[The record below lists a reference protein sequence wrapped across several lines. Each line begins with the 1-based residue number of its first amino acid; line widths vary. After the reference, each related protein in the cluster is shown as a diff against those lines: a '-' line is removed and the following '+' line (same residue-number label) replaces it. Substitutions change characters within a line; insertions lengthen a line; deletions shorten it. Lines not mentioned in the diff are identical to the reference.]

1 MSEMKNAVGAGT
13 GRSGDDLCAGNSVR
27 EFKIWADV
35 LNYGKKI
42 LKNAGIVEADLDA
55 WYLFEQSFGISRAQY
70 FLCARENIVGSTAQ
84 KMTAQ
89 EQTGNSLES
98 KNALDCVELWL
109 KEKLSAYENALK
121 KRVARIPLQQII
133 GQQEFMGLSFFVNEH
148 VLIPRQDTE
157 TLVELVLQEQKDK
170 DISILDMCTGSGC
183 IAVSLKKLG
192 GYAHVEGA
200 DISEESLKVAKRNS
214 EEILENNDVN
224 NDAVSSRT
232 EQIQNCTNLTNN
244 QNKQNNSAKRK
255 ISEASKLSQAGVTFR
270 HSDMFSNFPETEQFD
285 VIVSNPPYIPS
296 AVIEELE
303 PEVRDH
309 EPRGALD
316 GTADGLYFYRILAEE
331 CAKHLTPGGHVYF
344 ETGYDQGAAVK
355 ELLDIHGFK
364 DTRVIQDLA
373 GKDRVVC
380 GAWQTAGRMRRFYRC
395 LTVWM
400 TCYGITKS

>member
-1 MSEMKNAVGAGT
+1 MSEMKSAVGAGT
-13 GRSGDDLCAGNSVR
+13 NRSGDDLCVENSMR

-42 LKNAGIVEADLDA
+42 LKNAGIAEADLDA
-55 WYLFEQSFGISRAQY
+55 WYLFGQIFGISRAQY
-70 FLCARENIVGSTAQ
+70 FLCARENIAGSTAQ
-84 KMTAQ
+84 KMAAQ
-89 EQTGNSLES
+89 EQNGNSLES
-98 KNALDCVELWL
+98 KNTLNCVELWL
-109 KEKLSAYENALK
+109 KEKMSAYENTLE
-121 KRVARIPLQQII
+121 KRASRIPLQQIL
-133 GQQEFMGLSFFVNEH
+133 GQQEFMGLTFFVNEH

-157 TLVELVLQEQKDK
+157 TLVELVLNEQKDK
-170 DISILDMCTGSGC
+170 NVSILDMCTGSGC

-192 GYAHVEGA
+192 GYACVEGA
-200 DISEESLKVAKRNS
+200 DISEEALKVAKRNS
-214 EEILENNDVN
+214 EEILENSDVN

-244 QNKQNNSAKRK
+244 QNKQDNSEDRM
-255 ISEASKLSQAGVTFR
+255 ISEVRTVPQTGVTFR
-270 HSDMFSNFPETEQFD
+270 HSDMFSAFPETERFN

-344 ETGYDQGAAVK
+344 EIGYDQGAAVK

-364 DTRVIQDLA
+364 DTRVIQDLT

-380 GAWQTAGRMRRFYRC
+380 GAWQTAG
-395 LTVWM
+395 V
-400 TCYGITKS
+400 

>member
-121 KRVARIPLQQII
+121 KRAARIPLQQII

-200 DISEESLKVAKRNS
+200 DISEEALKVAKRNS

-224 NDAVSSRT
+224 NDAVNSRT

-244 QNKQNNSAKRK
+244 QNKQDNSEERMV
-255 ISEASKLSQAGVTFR
+255 SEVRRASQTGVTFR
-270 HSDMFSNFPETEQFD
+270 HSDMFSSFRETEQFN

-364 DTRVIQDLA
+364 DTRVIQDLT

-380 GAWQTAGRMRRFYRC
+380 GAWQTTG
-395 LTVWM
+395 V
-400 TCYGITKS
+400 

>member
-84 KMTAQ
+84 KMAAQ

-109 KEKLSAYENALK
+109 KEKMSAYENTLE
-121 KRVARIPLQQII
+121 KRASRIPLQQIL
-133 GQQEFMGLSFFVNEH
+133 GQQEFMGLTFFVNEH

-157 TLVELVLQEQKDK
+157 TLVELVLNEQKDK
-170 DISILDMCTGSGC
+170 NVSILDMCTGSGC

-192 GYAHVEGA
+192 GYASVEGA
-200 DISEESLKVAKRNS
+200 DISEEALKVAKRNS
-214 EEILENNDVN
+214 EEILENSDVN

-244 QNKQNNSAKRK
+244 QNKQDNSEERMV
-255 ISEASKLSQAGVTFR
+255 SEVRTVPQPGVIFR
-270 HSDMFSNFPETEQFD
+270 LSDMFSAFSETERFN

-344 ETGYDQGAAVK
+344 EIGYDQGAAVK

-364 DTRVIQDLA
+364 DTRVIQDLT

-380 GAWQTAGRMRRFYRC
+380 GTWQTAG
-395 LTVWM
+395 V
-400 TCYGITKS
+400 

>member
-1 MSEMKNAVGAGT
+1 MSEMKSAVGAGT
-13 GRSGDDLCAGNSVR
+13 GRSGDDLCVGNSVR

-42 LKNAGIVEADLDA
+42 LKNAGIAEVDLDA
-55 WYLFEQSFGISRAQY
+55 WYLFEEIFGISRAQY

-84 KMTAQ
+84 KIAVQ
-89 EQTGNSLES
+89 EQHGDLLES
-98 KNALDCVELWL
+98 GNALECAELWL
-109 KEKLSAYENALK
+109 KEKLSVYESALK
-121 KRVARIPLQQII
+121 KRAARIPLQQII
-133 GQQEFMGLSFFVNEH
+133 GRQEFMGLTFFVNEH

-157 TLVELVLQEQKDK
+157 TLVELVLNEQKDK
-170 DISILDMCTGSGC
+170 NVSILDMCTGSGC

-192 GYAHVEGA
+192 GYASVEGA
-200 DISEESLKVAKRNS
+200 DISEEALKVAKRNS
-214 EEILENNDVN
+214 EEILENSDVN

-244 QNKQNNSAKRK
+244 QNKQDNSEERMV
-255 ISEASKLSQAGVTFR
+255 SEVRTVPQTGVIFR
-270 HSDMFSNFPETEQFD
+270 LSDMFSAFSETERFN

-344 ETGYDQGAAVK
+344 EIGYDQGAAVK

-380 GAWQTAGRMRRFYRC
+380 GAWQTAG
-395 LTVWM
+395 V
-400 TCYGITKS
+400 

>member
-1 MSEMKNAVGAGT
+1 MNEMKGAVGAGT
-13 GRSGDDLCAGNSVR
+13 GRPGDDLCVENSVR

-55 WYLFEQSFGISRAQY
+55 WYLFEQIFGISRAQY

-84 KMTAQ
+84 KMAAQ
-89 EQTGNSLES
+89 ELTGNSFES

-109 KEKLSAYENALK
+109 KEKLSAYENTLE
-121 KRVARIPLQQII
+121 KRASRIPLQQIL
-133 GQQEFMGLSFFVNEH
+133 GQQEFMGLTFFVNEH

-157 TLVELVLQEQKDK
+157 TLVELVLNEQKDK
-170 DISILDMCTGSGC
+170 NISILDMCTGSGC

-192 GYAHVEGA
+192 GYTCVEGA
-200 DISEESLKVAKRNS
+200 DISEEALKVAKRNS
-214 EEILENNDVN
+214 EEILENSDVN

-244 QNKQNNSAKRK
+244 QNKQDNSEERMV
-255 ISEASKLSQAGVTFR
+255 SEVRRGSQTGVTFR
-270 HSDMFSNFPETEQFD
+270 HSDMFSSFRETEQFN
-285 VIVSNPPYIPS
+285 VIGSNPPYIPS

-331 CAKHLTPGGHVYF
+331 CAKHLTPGGHGYF
-344 ETGYDQGAAVK
+344 EIGYDQGMAVK
-355 ELLDIHGFK
+355 ELLDNHGFK
-364 DTRVIQDLA
+364 DTRVIQDLT

-380 GAWQTAGRMRRFYRC
+380 GTWQTAG
-395 LTVWM
+395 V
-400 TCYGITKS
+400 

>member
-1 MSEMKNAVGAGT
+1 MSEMKSAVGAGMD
-13 GRSGDDLCAGNSVR
+13 RSGDDLCVENSVR

-55 WYLFEQSFGISRAQY
+55 WYLFGQIFGISRAQY
-70 FLCARENIVGSTAQ
+70 FLCARENIAGSTAQ
-84 KMTAQ
+84 KMAAQ

-109 KEKLSAYENALK
+109 KEKLSAYENTLE
-121 KRVARIPLQQII
+121 KRASRIPLQQIL
-133 GQQEFMGLSFFVNEH
+133 GQQEFMGLTFFVNEH

-157 TLVELVLQEQKDK
+157 TLVELVLNEQKDK
-170 DISILDMCTGSGC
+170 NVSILDMCTGSGC

-192 GYAHVEGA
+192 GYACVEGA
-200 DISEESLKVAKRNS
+200 DISEEALKVAKRNS
-214 EEILENNDVN
+214 EEILENSDVN
-224 NDAVSSRT
+224 SSRT
-232 EQIQNCTNLTNN
+232 
-244 QNKQNNSAKRK
+244 
-255 ISEASKLSQAGVTFR
+255 GVIFR
-270 HSDMFSNFPETEQFD
+270 RSDMFSAFPETERFN

-344 ETGYDQGAAVK
+344 EIGYDQGAAVK

-364 DTRVIQDLA
+364 DTRVIQDLT

-380 GAWQTAGRMRRFYRC
+380 GDWQTAG
-395 LTVWM
+395 V
-400 TCYGITKS
+400 

>member
-1 MSEMKNAVGAGT
+1 MSEMKSAVGAGMD
-13 GRSGDDLCAGNSVR
+13 RSGDDLCVENSVR

-55 WYLFEQSFGISRAQY
+55 WYLFEQIFGISRAQY
-70 FLCARENIVGSTAQ
+70 FMCARENIAGSTAQ

-109 KEKLSAYENALK
+109 KEKMSAYENTLE
-121 KRVARIPLQQII
+121 KRASRIPLQQIL
-133 GQQEFMGLSFFVNEH
+133 GQQEFMGLTFFVNEH

-157 TLVELVLQEQKDK
+157 TLVELVLNEQKDK
-170 DISILDMCTGSGC
+170 NISILDMCTGSGC

-192 GYAHVEGA
+192 GYACVEGA
-200 DISEESLKVAKRNS
+200 DISEEALKVAKRNS
-214 EEILENNDVN
+214 EEILENSDVN

-244 QNKQNNSAKRK
+244 QNKQDNSEERMV
-255 ISEASKLSQAGVTFR
+255 SEVRRGSQTGVTFR
-270 HSDMFSNFPETEQFD
+270 HSDMFSSFRETEQFN

-344 ETGYDQGAAVK
+344 EIGYDQGAAVK

-364 DTRVIQDLA
+364 DTRVIQDLT

-380 GAWQTAGRMRRFYRC
+380 GTWQTAG
-395 LTVWM
+395 V
-400 TCYGITKS
+400 

>member
-13 GRSGDDLCAGNSVR
+13 GRSGDDLCAGNSVC

-84 KMTAQ
+84 KIAVQ
-89 EQTGNSLES
+89 EQHGDLLES
-98 KNALDCVELWL
+98 GNALECAELWL

-121 KRVARIPLQQII
+121 KRAARIPLQQII

-244 QNKQNNSAKRK
+244 QNKQDNSEERMV
-255 ISEASKLSQAGVTFR
+255 SEASKLSQAGVTFR

-344 ETGYDQGAAVK
+344 EIGYDQGMAVK
-355 ELLDIHGFK
+355 ELLDNHGFK

-380 GAWQTAGRMRRFYRC
+380 GAWQTAG
-395 LTVWM
+395 V
-400 TCYGITKS
+400 

>member
-1 MSEMKNAVGAGT
+1 MSEMKSAVGAGMD
-13 GRSGDDLCAGNSVR
+13 RSGDDLCVENSVR

-55 WYLFEQSFGISRAQY
+55 WYLFEQIFGISRAQY
-70 FLCARENIVGSTAQ
+70 FMCARENIAGSTAQ

-109 KEKLSAYENALK
+109 KEKLSAYENTLE
-121 KRVARIPLQQII
+121 KRASRVPLQQIL
-133 GQQEFMGLSFFVNEH
+133 GQQEFMGLTFFVNEH

-157 TLVELVLQEQKDK
+157 TLVELVLNEQKDK
-170 DISILDMCTGSGC
+170 NVSILDMCTGSGC

-192 GYAHVEGA
+192 GYASVEGA
-200 DISEESLKVAKRNS
+200 DISEEALKVAKRNS

-224 NDAVSSRT
+224 NDAVNSRT

-244 QNKQNNSAKRK
+244 QNKQDNSEERMV
-255 ISEASKLSQAGVTFR
+255 SEVRRVSQTGVTFR
-270 HSDMFSNFPETEQFD
+270 HSDMFSSFRETEQFN

-316 GTADGLYFYRILAEE
+316 GTADGLCFYRILAEE

-344 ETGYDQGAAVK
+344 EIGYDQGAAVK

-364 DTRVIQDLA
+364 DTRVIQDLT

-380 GAWQTAGRMRRFYRC
+380 GTWQNAG
-395 LTVWM
+395 V
-400 TCYGITKS
+400 

>member
-1 MSEMKNAVGAGT
+1 MSEMKSAVGAGMD
-13 GRSGDDLCAGNSVR
+13 RSGDDLCVENSVR

-55 WYLFEQSFGISRAQY
+55 WYLFEQIFGISRAQY
-70 FLCARENIVGSTAQ
+70 FLCARENIAGNTAQ
-84 KMTAQ
+84 KMAAQ

-109 KEKLSAYENALK
+109 KEKLSAYENTLE
-121 KRVARIPLQQII
+121 KRASRIPLQQIL
-133 GQQEFMGLSFFVNEH
+133 GQKEFMGLTFFVNEH

-157 TLVELVLQEQKDK
+157 TLVELVLNEQKDK
-170 DISILDMCTGSGC
+170 NISILDMCTGSGC

-192 GYAHVEGA
+192 GYACVEGA
-200 DISEESLKVAKRNS
+200 DISEEALKVAKRNS
-214 EEILENNDVN
+214 EEILENSDVN

-244 QNKQNNSAKRK
+244 QNKQDNSEDRMV
-255 ISEASKLSQAGVTFR
+255 SEVRTVPQTGVTFR
-270 HSDMFSNFPETEQFD
+270 RSDMFSAFPETERFN

-344 ETGYDQGAAVK
+344 EIGYDQGAAVK

-364 DTRVIQDLA
+364 DTRVIQDLT

-380 GAWQTAGRMRRFYRC
+380 GTWQTAG
-395 LTVWM
+395 V
-400 TCYGITKS
+400 

>member
-1 MSEMKNAVGAGT
+1 MSEMKSAVGAGT
-13 GRSGDDLCAGNSVR
+13 DRSGDDLCVENSVR

-55 WYLFEQSFGISRAQY
+55 WYLFGQIFGISRAQY
-70 FLCARENIVGSTAQ
+70 FLCARENIAGSTAQ
-84 KMTAQ
+84 KMAAQ

-98 KNALDCVELWL
+98 KKALDCVELWL
-109 KEKLSAYENALK
+109 KEKLSAYENTLE
-121 KRVARIPLQQII
+121 KRASRIPLQQIL
-133 GQQEFMGLSFFVNEH
+133 GQQEFMGLTFFVNEH

-157 TLVELVLQEQKDK
+157 TLVELVLNEQKDK
-170 DISILDMCTGSGC
+170 NVSILDMCTGSGC

-192 GYAHVEGA
+192 GYASVEGA
-200 DISEESLKVAKRNS
+200 DISEEALKVAKRNS

-224 NDAVSSRT
+224 NDAVNSRT

-244 QNKQNNSAKRK
+244 QNKQDNSEERMV
-255 ISEASKLSQAGVTFR
+255 SEVRRVSQTGVTFR
-270 HSDMFSNFPETEQFD
+270 HSDMFSSFRETEQFN

-316 GTADGLYFYRILAEE
+316 GTADGLCFYRILAEE

-344 ETGYDQGAAVK
+344 EIGYDQGAAVK

-364 DTRVIQDLA
+364 DTRVIQDLT

-380 GAWQTAGRMRRFYRC
+380 GTWQTAG
-395 LTVWM
+395 V
-400 TCYGITKS
+400 

>member
-84 KMTAQ
+84 KIAVQ
-89 EQTGNSLES
+89 EQHGDLLES
-98 KNALDCVELWL
+98 GNALECAELWL

-121 KRVARIPLQQII
+121 KRAARIPLQQII

-380 GAWQTAGRMRRFYRC
+380 GAWQTAG
-395 LTVWM
+395 V
-400 TCYGITKS
+400 

>member
-1 MSEMKNAVGAGT
+1 MSEMKSAVGAGT
-13 GRSGDDLCAGNSVR
+13 DRSGDDLCGENSVR

-55 WYLFEQSFGISRAQY
+55 WYLFGQIFGISRAQY
-70 FLCARENIVGSTAQ
+70 FLCARENIAGSTAQ
-84 KMTAQ
+84 KIAVQ
-89 EQTGNSLES
+89 EQHGDLLES
-98 KNALDCVELWL
+98 GNALECAELWL

-121 KRVARIPLQQII
+121 KRAARIPLQQII

-200 DISEESLKVAKRNS
+200 DISEEALKVAKRNS

-224 NDAVSSRT
+224 NDAVNSRT
-232 EQIQNCTNLTNN
+232 EQIH
-244 QNKQNNSAKRK
+244 QNKQDNSEERMV
-255 ISEASKLSQAGVTFR
+255 SEVRRVSQTGVTFR
-270 HSDMFSNFPETEQFD
+270 HSDMFSSFRETEQFN

-316 GTADGLYFYRILAEE
+316 GTADGLCFYRILAEE
-331 CAKHLTPGGHVYF
+331 CAKHLTPGGYVYF
-344 ETGYDQGAAVK
+344 EIGYDQGMAVK

-364 DTRVIQDLA
+364 DTRVIQDLT

-380 GAWQTAGRMRRFYRC
+380 GAWQTAG
-395 LTVWM
+395 V
-400 TCYGITKS
+400 

>member
-1 MSEMKNAVGAGT
+1 MSEMKNAVRAGT
-13 GRSGDDLCAGNSVR
+13 GRSGDDLCAGNSVH

-84 KMTAQ
+84 KIAVQ
-89 EQTGNSLES
+89 EQHGDLLES
-98 KNALDCVELWL
+98 GNALECAELWL

-121 KRVARIPLQQII
+121 KRAARIPLQQII

-192 GYAHVEGA
+192 GYVHVEGA

-224 NDAVSSRT
+224 NDAVNSRT

-244 QNKQNNSAKRK
+244 QNKQDNSEERMV
-255 ISEASKLSQAGVTFR
+255 SEVRRASQTGVTFR
-270 HSDMFSNFPETEQFD
+270 HSDMFSSFRETEQFN

-344 ETGYDQGAAVK
+344 EIGYDQGAAVK

-380 GAWQTAGRMRRFYRC
+380 GAWQTAG
-395 LTVWM
+395 V
-400 TCYGITKS
+400 

>member
-1 MSEMKNAVGAGT
+1 MSEMKSAVGAGT
-13 GRSGDDLCAGNSVR
+13 DRSGDDLCVENSVR

-55 WYLFEQSFGISRAQY
+55 WYLFGQIFGISRAQY
-70 FLCARENIVGSTAQ
+70 FLCARENIAGSTAQ
-84 KMTAQ
+84 KIAVQ
-89 EQTGNSLES
+89 EQHGDLLES
-98 KNALDCVELWL
+98 GNALECAELWL

-121 KRVARIPLQQII
+121 KRAARIPLQQII
-133 GQQEFMGLSFFVNEH
+133 GQQEFMGLTFFVNEH

-157 TLVELVLQEQKDK
+157 TLVELVLQEQKDT
-170 DISILDMCTGSGC
+170 DISLLDMCTGSGC

-192 GYAHVEGA
+192 GYACVEGA
-200 DISEESLKVAKRNS
+200 DISEEALKVAKRNS
-214 EEILENNDVN
+214 EEILENSDVN

-244 QNKQNNSAKRK
+244 QNKQDNSEERMV
-255 ISEASKLSQAGVTFR
+255 SEVRRGSQTGVTFR
-270 HSDMFSNFPETEQFD
+270 HSDMFSSFRETEQFN

-344 ETGYDQGAAVK
+344 EIGYDQGMAVK
-355 ELLDIHGFK
+355 ELLDNHGFK
-364 DTRVIQDLA
+364 DTRVIQDLT

-380 GAWQTAGRMRRFYRC
+380 GTWQTTG
-395 LTVWM
+395 V
-400 TCYGITKS
+400 

>member
-1 MSEMKNAVGAGT
+1 MSEMKSAVGAGMD
-13 GRSGDDLCAGNSVR
+13 RSGDDLCAGNSVR

-84 KMTAQ
+84 KIAVQ
-89 EQTGNSLES
+89 EQHGDLLES
-98 KNALDCVELWL
+98 GNALECAELWL

-121 KRVARIPLQQII
+121 KRAARIPLQQII

-270 HSDMFSNFPETEQFD
+270 HSDMFSSFRETEQFN

-344 ETGYDQGAAVK
+344 EIGYDQGAAVK

-364 DTRVIQDLA
+364 DTRVIQDLT

-380 GAWQTAGRMRRFYRC
+380 GTWQTTG
-395 LTVWM
+395 V
-400 TCYGITKS
+400 

>member
-1 MSEMKNAVGAGT
+1 MNEMKNAVGAGT

-84 KMTAQ
+84 KIAVQ
-89 EQTGNSLES
+89 EQHGDLLES
-98 KNALDCVELWL
+98 GNALECAELWL
-109 KEKLSAYENALK
+109 KEKLSAYEHALK
-121 KRVARIPLQQII
+121 KRAARIPLQQII

-224 NDAVSSRT
+224 NDAVNSRT

-244 QNKQNNSAKRK
+244 QNKQDNSEERMV
-255 ISEASKLSQAGVTFR
+255 SEVRRVSQTGVTFR
-270 HSDMFSNFPETEQFD
+270 RSDMFSSFRGTEQFD

-344 ETGYDQGAAVK
+344 EIGYDQGAAVK

-364 DTRVIQDLA
+364 DTRVIQDLT

-380 GAWQTAGRMRRFYRC
+380 GAWQTAG
-395 LTVWM
+395 V
-400 TCYGITKS
+400 

>member
-84 KMTAQ
+84 KIAVQ
-89 EQTGNSLES
+89 EQHGDLLES
-98 KNALDCVELWL
+98 GNALECAELWL
-109 KEKLSAYENALK
+109 KEKLSVYESALK
-121 KRVARIPLQQII
+121 KRAARIPLQQII
-133 GQQEFMGLSFFVNEH
+133 GRQEFMGLTFFVNEH

-244 QNKQNNSAKRK
+244 QNKQDNSEERMV
-255 ISEASKLSQAGVTFR
+255 SEASKLSQAGVTFR

-344 ETGYDQGAAVK
+344 EIGYDQGMAVK
-355 ELLDIHGFK
+355 ELLDNHGFK

-380 GAWQTAGRMRRFYRC
+380 GAWQTAG
-395 LTVWM
+395 V
-400 TCYGITKS
+400 

>member
-1 MSEMKNAVGAGT
+1 MSEMKSAVWAGMD
-13 GRSGDDLCAGNSVR
+13 RSGDDLCVENSVR

-55 WYLFEQSFGISRAQY
+55 WYLFGQIFGISRAQY
-70 FLCARENIVGSTAQ
+70 FLCARENIAGSTAQ
-84 KMTAQ
+84 KMAAQ

-109 KEKLSAYENALK
+109 KEKLSAYENTLE
-121 KRVARIPLQQII
+121 KRASRIPLQQIL
-133 GQQEFMGLSFFVNEH
+133 GQQEFMGLTFFVNEH

-157 TLVELVLQEQKDK
+157 TLVELVLNEQKDK
-170 DISILDMCTGSGC
+170 NISILDMCTGSGC

-192 GYAHVEGA
+192 GYACVEGA
-200 DISEESLKVAKRNS
+200 DISEEALKVAKRNS
-214 EEILENNDVN
+214 EEILENSDVN

-244 QNKQNNSAKRK
+244 QNKQDNSEERMV
-255 ISEASKLSQAGVTFR
+255 SEVRRGSQTGVTFR
-270 HSDMFSNFPETEQFD
+270 HSDMFSSFRETEQFN
-285 VIVSNPPYIPS
+285 VIVSNPPYVPS

-344 ETGYDQGAAVK
+344 EIGYDQGMAVK
-355 ELLDIHGFK
+355 ELLDNHGFQ
-364 DTRVIQDLA
+364 DTRVIQDLT

-380 GAWQTAGRMRRFYRC
+380 GTWQTTG
-395 LTVWM
+395 V
-400 TCYGITKS
+400 

>member
-1 MSEMKNAVGAGT
+1 MSEMKSAVGAGMD
-13 GRSGDDLCAGNSVR
+13 RSGDDLCVENSVR

-55 WYLFEQSFGISRAQY
+55 WYLFEQIFGISRAQY
-70 FLCARENIVGSTAQ
+70 FMCARENIAGSTAQ
-84 KMTAQ
+84 KMADQ

-109 KEKLSAYENALK
+109 KEKLSAYENTLE
-121 KRVARIPLQQII
+121 KRASRIPLQQIL
-133 GQQEFMGLSFFVNEH
+133 GQQEFMGLTFFVNEH

-157 TLVELVLQEQKDK
+157 TLVELVLNEQKDK
-170 DISILDMCTGSGC
+170 NVSILDMCTGSGC

-192 GYAHVEGA
+192 GYASVEGA
-200 DISEESLKVAKRNS
+200 DISEEALKVAKRNS

-224 NDAVSSRT
+224 NDAVNSRT

-244 QNKQNNSAKRK
+244 QNKQDNSEERMV
-255 ISEASKLSQAGVTFR
+255 SEVRRVSQTGVTFR
-270 HSDMFSNFPETEQFD
+270 HSDMFSSFRETEQFN

-316 GTADGLYFYRILAEE
+316 GTADGLCFYRILAEE

-344 ETGYDQGAAVK
+344 EIGYDQGAAVK

-364 DTRVIQDLA
+364 DTRVIQDLT

-380 GAWQTAGRMRRFYRC
+380 GTWQTAG
-395 LTVWM
+395 V
-400 TCYGITKS
+400 

>member
-1 MSEMKNAVGAGT
+1 MSEMKSAVGAGT
-13 GRSGDDLCAGNSVR
+13 DRSGDDLCVENSVR

-42 LKNAGIVEADLDA
+42 LKNAGIAEADLDA
-55 WYLFEQSFGISRAQY
+55 WYLFEQIFGISRAQY
-70 FLCARENIVGSTAQ
+70 FLCARENIAGSTAQ
-84 KMTAQ
+84 KMAAQ

-98 KNALDCVELWL
+98 KNALDCAELWL
-109 KEKLSAYENALK
+109 KEKLSAYENTLE
-121 KRVARIPLQQII
+121 KRASRIPLQQIL
-133 GQQEFMGLSFFVNEH
+133 GQQEFMGLTFFVNEH

-157 TLVELVLQEQKDK
+157 TLVELVLNEQKDK
-170 DISILDMCTGSGC
+170 NVSILDMCTGSGC
-183 IAVSLKKLG
+183 IAVSLKKIG
-192 GYAHVEGA
+192 GYVCVEGA
-200 DISEESLKVAKRNS
+200 DISEEALKVAKRNS
-214 EEILENNDVN
+214 EEILENSDV
-224 NDAVSSRT
+224 VSSRT

-244 QNKQNNSAKRK
+244 QNKQDNSEERMV
-255 ISEASKLSQAGVTFR
+255 SEVRTVPQTGVTFR
-270 HSDMFSNFPETEQFD
+270 RSDMFSAFPETERFN

-344 ETGYDQGAAVK
+344 EIGYDQGAAVK

-364 DTRVIQDLA
+364 DTRVIQDLT

-380 GAWQTAGRMRRFYRC
+380 GAWQTAG
-395 LTVWM
+395 V
-400 TCYGITKS
+400 

>member
-55 WYLFEQSFGISRAQY
+55 WYLFEQIFGISRAQY
-70 FLCARENIVGSTAQ
+70 FMCARETIAGSTAQ

-344 ETGYDQGAAVK
+344 EIGYDQGAAVK

-380 GAWQTAGRMRRFYRC
+380 GAWQTAG
-395 LTVWM
+395 V
-400 TCYGITKS
+400 

>member
-1 MSEMKNAVGAGT
+1 MNEMKGAVGAGT
-13 GRSGDDLCAGNSVR
+13 GRDGDDLCVGNSMR

-35 LNYGKKI
+35 LNYGKQT
-42 LKNAGIVEADLDA
+42 LKNAGIAEADLDA
-55 WYLFEQSFGISRAQY
+55 WYLLEQIFGISRAQY
-70 FLCARENIVGSTAQ
+70 FLCARENIAGSTAQ
-84 KMTAQ
+84 KMAAQ
-89 EQTGNSLES
+89 EQPGNSLES

-121 KRVARIPLQQII
+121 KRAARIPLQQIL
-133 GQQEFMGLSFFVNEH
+133 GQQEFMGLTFFVNEH

-192 GYAHVEGA
+192 GYACVEGA
-200 DISEESLKVAKRNS
+200 DISEEALKVAKRNS

-224 NDAVSSRT
+224 NDAVGSRT

-244 QNKQNNSAKRK
+244 QNKQNNSEKRRV
-255 ISEASKLSQAGVTFR
+255 SEASKLSQAGVTFR
-270 HSDMFSNFPETEQFD
+270 RSDMFSAFSETERFN

-331 CAKHLTPGGHVYF
+331 CAKHLTPGGDVYF
-344 ETGYDQGAAVK
+344 EIGYDQGMAVK
-355 ELLDIHGFK
+355 ELLDNHGFK

-380 GAWQTAGRMRRFYRC
+380 GAWQTAG
-395 LTVWM
+395 V
-400 TCYGITKS
+400 

>member
-98 KNALDCVELWL
+98 KNALDCAELWL

-121 KRVARIPLQQII
+121 KRAARIPLQQII

-200 DISEESLKVAKRNS
+200 DISEEALKVAKRNS

-224 NDAVSSRT
+224 NDAVNSRT

-244 QNKQNNSAKRK
+244 QNKQDNSEERMV
-255 ISEASKLSQAGVTFR
+255 SEVRRASQTGVTFR
-270 HSDMFSNFPETEQFD
+270 HSDMFSSFRETEQFN

-344 ETGYDQGAAVK
+344 EIGYDQGAAVK

-364 DTRVIQDLA
+364 DTRVIQDLT

-380 GAWQTAGRMRRFYRC
+380 GAWQTTG
-395 LTVWM
+395 V
-400 TCYGITKS
+400 

>member
-1 MSEMKNAVGAGT
+1 MNEMKGAVGAGT
-13 GRSGDDLCAGNSVR
+13 GRPGDDLCVENSVR

-42 LKNAGIVEADLDA
+42 LKNAGIAEADLDA

-70 FLCARENIVGSTAQ
+70 FMCARENIVGSTAQ
-84 KMTAQ
+84 KIAVQ
-89 EQTGNSLES
+89 EQHGDLLES
-98 KNALDCVELWL
+98 GNALECAELWL
-109 KEKLSAYENALK
+109 KEKMSAYENALK
-121 KRVARIPLQQII
+121 KRAARIPLQQII

-192 GYAHVEGA
+192 GYVHVEGA
-200 DISEESLKVAKRNS
+200 DISEEALKVAKRNS
-214 EEILENNDVN
+214 EEILENS
-224 NDAVSSRT
+224 DAVSSRT

-244 QNKQNNSAKRK
+244 QNKQDNSEDRMV
-255 ISEASKLSQAGVTFR
+255 SEVRTVSQIGVTFR
-270 HSDMFSNFPETEQFD
+270 HSDMFSAFPETEQFD

-344 ETGYDQGAAVK
+344 EIGYDQGAAVK

-364 DTRVIQDLA
+364 DTRVIQDLT

-380 GAWQTAGRMRRFYRC
+380 GTWQTTG
-395 LTVWM
+395 V
-400 TCYGITKS
+400 

>member
-285 VIVSNPPYIPS
+285 VIVSNPPYVPS

-344 ETGYDQGAAVK
+344 EIGYDQGMAVK
-355 ELLDIHGFK
+355 ELLDNHGFK
-364 DTRVIQDLA
+364 DTRVIQDLT

-380 GAWQTAGRMRRFYRC
+380 GTWQTTG
-395 LTVWM
+395 V
-400 TCYGITKS
+400 

>member
-1 MSEMKNAVGAGT
+1 MNEMKGAVGAGT
-13 GRSGDDLCAGNSVR
+13 GRPGDDLCVENSVR

-55 WYLFEQSFGISRAQY
+55 WYLFEQIFGISRAQY

-84 KMTAQ
+84 KIAVQ
-89 EQTGNSLES
+89 EQHGDLLES
-98 KNALDCVELWL
+98 GNALECAELWL
-109 KEKLSAYENALK
+109 KEKLSAYEHALK
-121 KRVARIPLQQII
+121 KRAARIPLQQII

-224 NDAVSSRT
+224 NDAVNSRT

-244 QNKQNNSAKRK
+244 QNKQDNSEERMV
-255 ISEASKLSQAGVTFR
+255 SEVHRVSQTGVTFR
-270 HSDMFSNFPETEQFD
+270 RSDMFSSFRGTEQFD

-344 ETGYDQGAAVK
+344 EIGYDQGAAVK

-364 DTRVIQDLA
+364 DTRVIQDLT

-380 GAWQTAGRMRRFYRC
+380 GAWQTAG
-395 LTVWM
+395 V
-400 TCYGITKS
+400 

>member
-1 MSEMKNAVGAGT
+1 MNEMKGAVGAGT
-13 GRSGDDLCAGNSVR
+13 GRAGNDLCVGNSVR

-35 LNYGKKI
+35 LSYGKQI
-42 LKNAGIVEADLDA
+42 LKNAGIAEADLDA
-55 WYLFEQSFGISRAQY
+55 WYLFEQIFGISRAQY
-70 FLCARENIVGSTAQ
+70 FLCARENIAGSTAQ
-84 KMTAQ
+84 KMAAQ

-109 KEKLSAYENALK
+109 KEKLSAYENTLE
-121 KRVARIPLQQII
+121 KRASRVPLQQIL
-133 GQQEFMGLSFFVNEH
+133 GQQEFMGLTFFVNEH

-157 TLVELVLQEQKDK
+157 TLVELVLNEQKDK
-170 DISILDMCTGSGC
+170 NVSILDMCTGSGC

-192 GYAHVEGA
+192 GYTCVEGA
-200 DISEESLKVAKRNS
+200 DISEEALKVAKRNS
-214 EEILENNDVN
+214 EEILENSDVN

-244 QNKQNNSAKRK
+244 QNKQDNSEERMV
-255 ISEASKLSQAGVTFR
+255 SEVRTVPQTGVIFR
-270 HSDMFSNFPETEQFD
+270 RSDMFSAFPETERFN

-316 GTADGLYFYRILAEE
+316 GTADGLCFYRILAEE

-344 ETGYDQGAAVK
+344 EIGYDQGAAVK

-364 DTRVIQDLA
+364 DTRVIQDLT

-380 GAWQTAGRMRRFYRC
+380 GAWQTAG
-395 LTVWM
+395 V
-400 TCYGITKS
+400 

>member
-296 AVIEELE
+296 AVIEGLE

-344 ETGYDQGAAVK
+344 EIGYDQGAAVK

-364 DTRVIQDLA
+364 DTRVIQDLT

-380 GAWQTAGRMRRFYRC
+380 GTWQTAG
-395 LTVWM
+395 V
-400 TCYGITKS
+400 

>member
-13 GRSGDDLCAGNSVR
+13 GRSGDDLCVGNSVH

-84 KMTAQ
+84 KIAVQ
-89 EQTGNSLES
+89 EQHGDLLES
-98 KNALDCVELWL
+98 GNALDCAELWL
-109 KEKLSAYENALK
+109 KEKLSAYEHALK
-121 KRVARIPLQQII
+121 KRAARIPLQQII

-244 QNKQNNSAKRK
+244 QNKQDNSEERMV
-255 ISEASKLSQAGVTFR
+255 SEASKLSQAGVTFR

-344 ETGYDQGAAVK
+344 EIGYDQGMAVK
-355 ELLDIHGFK
+355 ELLDNHGFK

-380 GAWQTAGRMRRFYRC
+380 GAWQTAG
-395 LTVWM
+395 V
-400 TCYGITKS
+400 

>member
-1 MSEMKNAVGAGT
+1 MSEMKSAVGVGMD
-13 GRSGDDLCAGNSVR
+13 RSGDDLCVENSVR

-42 LKNAGIVEADLDA
+42 LKNAGIAEADLDA
-55 WYLFEQSFGISRAQY
+55 WYLFEQIFGISRAQY
-70 FLCARENIVGSTAQ
+70 FLCARENIAGSTAQ
-84 KMTAQ
+84 KIAVQ
-89 EQTGNSLES
+89 EQHGDLLES
-98 KNALDCVELWL
+98 GNALECAELWL
-109 KEKLSAYENALK
+109 EEKMSAYENALK
-121 KRVARIPLQQII
+121 KRAARIPLQQII
-133 GQQEFMGLSFFVNEH
+133 GQQEFMGLTFFVNEH

-157 TLVELVLQEQKDK
+157 TLVELVLQEQKDT
-170 DISILDMCTGSGC
+170 DISLLDMCTGSGC

-192 GYAHVEGA
+192 GYACVEGA
-200 DISEESLKVAKRNS
+200 DISEEALKVAKRNS
-214 EEILENNDVN
+214 EEILENSDVN

-244 QNKQNNSAKRK
+244 QNKQDNSEERMV
-255 ISEASKLSQAGVTFR
+255 SEVRTVPQTGVIFR
-270 HSDMFSNFPETEQFD
+270 RSDMFSAFPKTERFN

-344 ETGYDQGAAVK
+344 EIGYDQGAAVK

-364 DTRVIQDLA
+364 DTRVIQDLT

-380 GAWQTAGRMRRFYRC
+380 GAWQTAG
-395 LTVWM
+395 V
-400 TCYGITKS
+400 

>member
-1 MSEMKNAVGAGT
+1 MSEMKSAVGAGT
-13 GRSGDDLCAGNSVR
+13 DRSGDDLCGENSVR

-55 WYLFEQSFGISRAQY
+55 WYLFEQIFGISRAQY
-70 FLCARENIVGSTAQ
+70 FLCARENIAGSTAQ

-98 KNALDCVELWL
+98 KNTLDCVELWL
-109 KEKLSAYENALK
+109 KEKLSAYENTLE
-121 KRVARIPLQQII
+121 KRASRIPLQQIL
-133 GQQEFMGLSFFVNEH
+133 GQQEFMGLTFFVNEH

-157 TLVELVLQEQKDK
+157 TLVELVLNEQKDK
-170 DISILDMCTGSGC
+170 NVSILDMCTGSGC

-192 GYAHVEGA
+192 GYACVEGA
-200 DISEESLKVAKRNS
+200 DISEEALKVAKRNS
-214 EEILENNDVN
+214 EEILENSDVN

-244 QNKQNNSAKRK
+244 QNKQDNSEDRMV
-255 ISEASKLSQAGVTFR
+255 SEVRTVPQTGVTFR
-270 HSDMFSNFPETEQFD
+270 RSDMFSAFPETERFN

-344 ETGYDQGAAVK
+344 EIGYDQGAAVK

-364 DTRVIQDLA
+364 DTRVIQDLT

-380 GAWQTAGRMRRFYRC
+380 GAWQTAG
-395 LTVWM
+395 V
-400 TCYGITKS
+400 

>member
-1 MSEMKNAVGAGT
+1 MSEMKSAVGAET
-13 GRSGDDLCAGNSVR
+13 DRSGDDLCVENSVH

-35 LNYGKKI
+35 LNYGKQT
-42 LKNAGIVEADLDA
+42 LKNAGIAEADLDA
-55 WYLFEQSFGISRAQY
+55 WYLFEQIFGISRAQY
-70 FLCARENIVGSTAQ
+70 FLCARENIAGSTAQ
-84 KMTAQ
+84 KMAAQ
-89 EQTGNSLES
+89 EQTGNSLKS

-109 KEKLSAYENALK
+109 KEKMSAYENTLD
-121 KRVARIPLQQII
+121 KRASRIPLQQIL
-133 GQQEFMGLSFFVNEH
+133 GQQEFMGLTFFVNEH

-192 GYAHVEGA
+192 GYVHVEGA
-200 DISEESLKVAKRNS
+200 DISEEALKVAKRNS
-214 EEILENNDVN
+214 EEILEKNNAN

-244 QNKQNNSAKRK
+244 QNKQDNFEKHMV
-255 ISEASKLSQAGVTFR
+255 SEARTVPQTGVTFR
-270 HSDMFSNFPETEQFD
+270 RSDMFSSFQETERFN

-380 GAWQTAGRMRRFYRC
+380 GAWQTAG
-395 LTVWM
+395 V
-400 TCYGITKS
+400 

>member
-1 MSEMKNAVGAGT
+1 MSEMKSAVGAGMD
-13 GRSGDDLCAGNSVR
+13 RSGDDLCVENSVR

-70 FLCARENIVGSTAQ
+70 FLCARENIAGSTAQ
-84 KMTAQ
+84 KMAAQ

-109 KEKLSAYENALK
+109 KEKMSAYENTLE
-121 KRVARIPLQQII
+121 KRASRIPLQQIL
-133 GQQEFMGLSFFVNEH
+133 GQQEFMGLTFFVNEH

-157 TLVELVLQEQKDK
+157 TLVELVLNEQKDK
-170 DISILDMCTGSGC
+170 NISILDMCTGSGC

-192 GYAHVEGA
+192 GYACVEGA
-200 DISEESLKVAKRNS
+200 DISEEALKVAKRNS
-214 EEILENNDVN
+214 EEILENS
-224 NDAVSSRT
+224 DAVSSRT

-244 QNKQNNSAKRK
+244 QNKQDNSEEHMV
-255 ISEASKLSQAGVTFR
+255 SEVRRVSQTGVTFR
-270 HSDMFSNFPETEQFD
+270 RSDMFSSFRGTEQFN

-344 ETGYDQGAAVK
+344 EIGYDQGAAVK

-364 DTRVIQDLA
+364 DTRVIQDLT

-380 GAWQTAGRMRRFYRC
+380 GTWQTAG
-395 LTVWM
+395 V
-400 TCYGITKS
+400 

>member
-13 GRSGDDLCAGNSVR
+13 GRSGDDLCAENSVR

-84 KMTAQ
+84 KIAVQ
-89 EQTGNSLES
+89 EQHGDLLES
-98 KNALDCVELWL
+98 GNALDCAELWL
-109 KEKLSAYENALK
+109 KEKLSAYEHALK
-121 KRVARIPLQQII
+121 KRAARIPLQQII

-244 QNKQNNSAKRK
+244 QNKQDNSEERMV
-255 ISEASKLSQAGVTFR
+255 SEASKLSQAGVTFR

-344 ETGYDQGAAVK
+344 EIGYDQGMAVK
-355 ELLDIHGFK
+355 ELLDNHGFK

-380 GAWQTAGRMRRFYRC
+380 GAWQTAG
-395 LTVWM
+395 V
-400 TCYGITKS
+400 

>member
-1 MSEMKNAVGAGT
+1 MSEMKSAVGAGMD
-13 GRSGDDLCAGNSVR
+13 RSGDDLCAGNSVR

-98 KNALDCVELWL
+98 KNALDCAELWL

-121 KRVARIPLQQII
+121 KRAARIPLQQII

-200 DISEESLKVAKRNS
+200 DISEEALKVAKRNS

-224 NDAVSSRT
+224 NDAVNSRT

-244 QNKQNNSAKRK
+244 QNKQDNSEERMV
-255 ISEASKLSQAGVTFR
+255 SEVRRASQTGVTFR
-270 HSDMFSNFPETEQFD
+270 HSDMFSSFRETEQFN

-344 ETGYDQGAAVK
+344 EIGYDQGAAVK

-364 DTRVIQDLA
+364 DTRVIQDLT

-380 GAWQTAGRMRRFYRC
+380 GAWQTTG
-395 LTVWM
+395 V
-400 TCYGITKS
+400 